1 MLRTCEKKDV
11 RAQWAVQPDK
21 EGVKCMLLLPKG
33 HLKLFF
39 FFLVKDLFEVEVVRE
54 TLCRAGWR
62 GDSDRKILLH

>member
-1 MLRTCEKKDV
+1 MH
-11 RAQWAVQPDK
+11 ASAPQGA
-21 EGVKCMLLLPKG
+21 PKTF
-33 HLKLFF
+33 FF